1 MWKNWQTTS
10 RQCVRTIGSEV
21 VVENLEEREG
31 IPGVRWL
38 LCQHLHCL
46 FVCCVCLFIFYICL
60 LYLFVVFVCFLHLL
74 VCLFVCCICLFVCLF
89 VCCICLF
96 PCLFVAFVCLLHFCN
111 PSTLYQQCH
120 LSLLC
125 KLTANPKPMSSVYPT
140 PPKMQHNQSMADRLL
155 VFGIEIFI

>member
-1 MWKNWQTTS
+1 MWCVPMSNWRISRYQDPHPQQCSTKQQIKQCKKTQRRSKNT
-10 RQCVRTIGSEV
+10 
-21 VVENLEEREG
+21 ENLG
-31 IPGVRWL
+31 N
-38 LCQHLHCL
+38 
-46 FVCCVCLFIFYICL
+46 
-60 LYLFVVFVCFLHLL
+60 LFVVVGDLRGNSTPSQQAVSLPYQSHLQADRQP
-74 VCLFVCCICLFVCLF
+74 CLFVCL
-89 VCCICLF
+89 VLCCI
-96 PCLFVAFVCLLHFCN
+96 CLLHFCH